1 MNIYL
6 QSKTEYL
13 LVEILLYVIDK
24 LHNPVKLRNI
34 ILVMLIDRIGD
45 VHNIV
50 IRYRQHNRHSS
61 LQKENE
67 KCYKRSFHCFYIF
80 NGCWYII
87 SEVFIYIMTILHT
100 NRYETLKKTKNEK
113 REDHFY

>member
-1 MNIYL
+1 
-6 QSKTEYL
+6 
-13 LVEILLYVIDK
+13 
-24 LHNPVKLRNI
+24 
-34 ILVMLIDRIGD
+34 MLIDRIGD

-113 REDHFY
+113 REDHFYWKKRQIKYLIFLITYLNV